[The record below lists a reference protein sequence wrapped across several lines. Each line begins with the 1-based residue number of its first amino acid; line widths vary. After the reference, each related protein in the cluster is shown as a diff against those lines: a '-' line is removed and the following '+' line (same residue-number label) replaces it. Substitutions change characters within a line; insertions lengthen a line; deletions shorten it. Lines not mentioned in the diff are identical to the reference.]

1 MTNPSPRP
9 VVPAAPDS
17 PGQPGDGIGLLPDFL
32 AGERGRDRPKPRSHA
47 LSSGRALEMLTR
59 LPIHAAPVP
68 WLHVQPR
75 LPDGTLR
82 VLDRPTGRQL
92 IIYTPQYTS
101 QFRAGHRAYRW
112 YVRPAAHVGCEP
124 ESPSFATARS
134 AIDAVATGRWNLASL
149 MSLRAGLSLRVV
161 WTTAGKSRSNTGPSI
176 NSRVNHEISR

>member
-1 MTNPSPRP
+1 MTNASPRP
-9 VVPAAPDS
+9 AMPPVPDS
-17 PGQPGDGIGLLPDFL
+17 PGQSGNGIGFPPDCL
-32 AGERGRDRPKPRSHA
+32 AVERGGGRPKTRSHA
-47 LSSGRALEMLTR
+47 LSSERALAMLAR
-59 LPIHAAPVP
+59 LPLHAAPIP
-68 WLHVQPR
+68 CLHVQPR

-92 IIYTPQYTS
+92 IIYTPKYTP

-112 YVRPAAHVGCEP
+112 YVRPAAHVGCKP

-134 AIDAVATGRWNLASL
+134 AIEAVATGRWNLASL
-149 MSLRAGLSLRVV
+149 MSLRAGLPLRVV